1 MAFNQNWRLMQIFID
16 PRVAF
21 ETICHVRILMKIS
34 ELLSI
39 WIAPK
44 VGLLISNQS
53 FWVYFNDKASNLD
66 WKFSAGANVISIL
79 FNIYLNAIPVMYNL
93 YTSSVMQT
101 DYILYLLTPWS
112 CLWIITDI
120 FIHFIFSLLLFLSV
134 FRHLQCH
141 IEFSL
146 NYS

>member
-53 FWVYFNDKASNLD
+53 FWVCFNDKASNLD
-66 WKFSAGANVISIL
+66 WKFSAGANVILIL
-79 FNIYLNAIPVMYNL
+79 FNIYLNAIPVMYNQ

-112 CLWIITDI
+112 CLWIITDV
-120 FIHFIFSLLLFLSV
+120 FIHFILSLLLFLSV
-134 FRHLQCH
+134 FRHL
-141 IEFSL
+141 
-146 NYS
+146 